1 MKKKKLQ
8 DYSDEELARM
18 DYNTKERLILED
30 KIHKIVKYV
39 LLAIIVIFLIIT
51 FFNSFKTIPTGFVGV
66 KTRFGQVQNTMLNE
80 GLNLKIPFIE
90 KIVLMDCRTQK
101 TEYTM
106 EASSKDLQKISN
118 YKIAINYNITKDTA
132 NQLYKSVGVDYKN
145 IIVEP
150 AIQSVMKDSVANFTA
165 EELITK
171 RSEVAQFALDKLTE
185 KFQNS
190 GITLTGLDILDLSF
204 SEEFDTAVEQKQ
216 IVEQETQKAQYE
228 LEKARVENQKKIEN
242 AQADAEV
249 MAAQNSQITDN
260 YLRLKEIE
268 NQKAMIE
275 KWNGQLPNTMLNDGI
290 NGLFNIGQ

>member
-1 MKKKKLQ
+1 MKKKKLK
-8 DYSDEELARM
+8 DYTDEELARM

-39 LLAIIVIFLIIT
+39 LLTLIVIFLIIT

-66 KTRFGQVQNTMLNE
+66 KTRFGQVQDTMLNE

-118 YKIAINYNITKDTA
+118 FKIAINYNITNDTA
-132 NQLYKSVGVDYKN
+132 NKLYRSVGVDYKT

-150 AIQSVMKDSVANFTA
+150 AIQEAMKATIANYTA

-171 RSEVAQFALDKLTE
+171 RNEVSEFALNKLSPKLQE
-185 KFQNS
+185 N
-190 GITLTGLDILDLSF
+190 GITLTSLNILDLSF
-204 SEEFDTAVEQKQ
+204 SEEFDKAVENKQ
-216 IVEQETQKAQYE
+216 IVEQQTQQAQYE

-249 MAAQNSQITDN
+249 MAAQNAQITDN

-268 NQKAMIE
+268 NQKAMID
-275 KWNGQLPNTMLNDGI
+275 KWSGNLPNTLLSDDI
-290 NGLFNIGQ
+290 SSIFNVN

>member
-1 MKKKKLQ
+1 MKKKRLK
-8 DYSDEELARM
+8 DYTDEELARM
-18 DYNTKERLILED
+18 DYNTKELLILED

-39 LLAIIVIFLIIT
+39 LLVIIVIFLIIT

-66 KTRFGQVQNTMLNE
+66 KTRFGQVQDTMLNE
-80 GLNLKIPFIE
+80 GLNLKVPFIE

-118 YKIAINYNITKDTA
+118 FKIAINYNITSDTA
-132 NQLYKSVGVDYKN
+132 NKLYRSVGVDYKT

-150 AIQSVMKDSVANFTA
+150 AIQEAMKATVANYTA

-171 RSEVAQFALDKLTE
+171 RNEVSEFALDKLSPKLQE
-185 KFQNS
+185 N
-190 GITLTGLDILDLSF
+190 GITLTSLNILDLSF
-204 SEEFDTAVEQKQ
+204 SKEFDTAVEQKQ

-228 LEKARVENQKKIEN
+228 LEKAKVENQKKIEN

-260 YLRLKEIE
+260 YLKLKEIE

-275 KWNGQLPNTMLNDGI
+275 KWNGQLPTTMTGSDVSSI
-290 NGLFNIGQ
+290 FNVN

>member
-1 MKKKKLQ
+1 MKRKRLK
-8 DYSDEELARM
+8 DYTNEELRTMSHSEIEAIK
-18 DYNTKERLILED
+18 YHD
-30 KIHKIVKYV
+30 KIASIVKWV
-39 LLAIIVIFLIIT
+39 IIGVIILIAFIT
-51 FFNSFKTIPTGFVGV
+51 FFNSFKTIPTGFIGV
-66 KTRFGQVQNTMLNE
+66 KTRFGQVQDTMLNE

-118 YKIAINYNITKDTA
+118 FRIAINYNITSETA
-132 NQLYKSVGVDYKN
+132 NKLYRGVGVDYKS

-150 AIQSVMKDSVANFTA
+150 AIQEAMKATVANYTA

-171 RSEVAQFALDKLTE
+171 RNEVSEYALNKLSPKLQE
-185 KFQNS
+185 N
-190 GITLTGLDILDLSF
+190 GITLTSLNILDLAF

-249 MAAQNSQITDN
+249 MAAQNAQITDN

-275 KWNGQLPNTMLNDGI
+275 KWNGQLPTTMTGSDVSSI
-290 NGLFNIGQ
+290 FNVN

>member
-1 MKKKKLQ
+1 MKKKKLK

-66 KTRFGQVQNTMLNE
+66 KTRFGQVQDTMLNE
-80 GLNLKIPFIE
+80 GLNLKVPFIE
-90 KIVLMDCRTQK
+90 KIVLMDYRTQK

-118 YKIAINYNITKDTA
+118 FKIAINYNITSDTA
-132 NQLYKSVGVDYKN
+132 NKLYRSVGVDYKT

-150 AIQSVMKDSVANFTA
+150 AIQEAMKATVANYTA

-171 RSEVAQFALDKLTE
+171 RNEVSEFALDKLSPKLQE
-185 KFQNS
+185 N
-190 GITLTGLDILDLSF
+190 GITLTSLNILDLSF
-204 SEEFDTAVEQKQ
+204 SKEFDTAVEQKQ

-228 LEKARVENQKKIEN
+228 LEKAKVENQKKIEN

-249 MAAQNSQITDN
+249 MAAQNAQITDN

-275 KWNGQLPNTMLNDGI
+275 KWNGQLPTTMTGSDVSSI
-290 NGLFNIGQ
+290 FNVN

>member
-1 MKKKKLQ
+1 MKKKKLK

-66 KTRFGQVQNTMLNE
+66 KTRFGQVQDTMLNE
-80 GLNLKIPFIE
+80 GLNLKVPFIE

-118 YKIAINYNITKDTA
+118 FKIAINYNITNGTA
-132 NQLYKSVGVDYKN
+132 NKLYRSVGVDYKS

-150 AIQSVMKDSVANFTA
+150 AIQEAMKATVANYTA

-171 RSEVAQFALDKLTE
+171 RNEVSEFALNKLSPKLQE
-185 KFQNS
+185 N
-190 GITLTGLDILDLSF
+190 GITLTSLNILDLSF

-228 LEKARVENQKKIEN
+228 LEKAKVENQKKIEN

-249 MAAQNSQITDN
+249 MAAQNAQITDN

-275 KWNGQLPNTMLNDGI
+275 KWNGQLPTTMTGSDVSSI
-290 NGLFNIGQ
+290 FNVN

>member
-1 MKKKKLQ
+1 MKRKRLK
-8 DYSDEELARM
+8 DYTNEELRTMSHSEIEAIK
-18 DYNTKERLILED
+18 YHD
-30 KIHKIVKYV
+30 KIASIVKWV
-39 LLAIIVIFLIIT
+39 IIGVIILVALIT
-51 FFNSFKTIPTGFVGV
+51 FFNSFKTIPTGFIGV
-66 KTRFGQVQNTMLNE
+66 KTRFGQVQDTMLNE
-80 GLNLKIPFIE
+80 GLNLKVPFIE

-101 TEYTM
+101 TEYMM

-171 RSEVAQFALDKLTE
+171 KSEVAQFALNKLTE

-190 GITLTGLDILDLSF
+190 GITLTGIDILDLSF

-228 LEKARVENQKKIEN
+228 LEKAKVENEKKIEN

-249 MAAQNSQITDN
+249 MAAQNAQITDN

-268 NQKAMIE
+268 NQKAMIDR
-275 KWNGQLPNTMLNDGI
+275 WNGQMPTTMTGSDVSSI
-290 NGLFNIGQ
+290 FNVN

>member
-1 MKKKKLQ
+1 MKRKKLK
-8 DYSDEELARM
+8 DYTDEELAKM
-18 DYNTKERLILED
+18 DYNTKEKLLREDYIYKTIKYIIL
-30 KIHKIVKYV
+30 V
-39 LLAIIVIFLIIT
+39 LIVIFVIIT

-66 KTRFGQVQNTMLNE
+66 KTRFGQVQDTMLNE
-80 GLNLKIPFIE
+80 GLNLKVPFIE

-118 YKIAINYNITKDTA
+118 FKIAINYNITSDTA
-132 NQLYKSVGVDYKN
+132 NKLYRSVGVDYKS

-150 AIQSVMKDSVANFTA
+150 AIQEAMKATVANYTA

-171 RSEVAQFALDKLTE
+171 RNEVSEFALDKLSPKLQE
-185 KFQNS
+185 N
-190 GITLTGLDILDLSF
+190 GITLTSLNILDLSF
-204 SEEFDTAVEQKQ
+204 SKEFDTAVEQKQ

-228 LEKARVENQKKIEN
+228 LEKAKVENQKKIEN

-249 MAAQNSQITDN
+249 MAAQNAQITDN
-260 YLRLKEIE
+260 YLKLKEIE

>member
-1 MKKKKLQ
+1 MKRKRLK
-8 DYSDEELARM
+8 DYTDQELAKM

-66 KTRFGQVQNTMLNE
+66 KTRFGQVQDTMLNE
-80 GLNLKIPFIE
+80 GLNLKVPFIE

-118 YKIAINYNITKDTA
+118 FKIAINYNITSDTA
-132 NQLYKSVGVDYKN
+132 NKLYRSVGVDYKT

-150 AIQSVMKDSVANFTA
+150 AIQEAMKATVANYTA

-171 RSEVAQFALDKLTE
+171 RNEVSEFALDKLSPKLQE
-185 KFQNS
+185 N
-190 GITLTGLDILDLSF
+190 GITLTSLNILDLSF

-228 LEKARVENQKKIEN
+228 LEKAKVENQKKIEN

-249 MAAQNSQITDN
+249 MAAQNAQITDN

-275 KWNGQLPNTMLNDGI
+275 KWNGQLPTTMTGSDVSSI
-290 NGLFNIGQ
+290 FNVN

>member
-1 MKKKKLQ
+1 MKKKRLK
-8 DYSDEELARM
+8 DYTDEELARM
-18 DYNTKERLILED
+18 DYNTKERLIKED
-30 KIHKIVKYV
+30 YIYKTVKYTI
-39 LLAIIVIFLIIT
+39 LALIIIFLIIT

-66 KTRFGQVQNTMLNE
+66 KTRFGQVQDTMLNE
-80 GLNLKIPFIE
+80 GLNLKVPFIE

-118 YKIAINYNITKDTA
+118 FKIAINYNITNDTA
-132 NQLYKSVGVDYKN
+132 NKLYRSVGVDYKA

-150 AIQSVMKDSVANFTA
+150 AIQEAMKATVANYTA

-171 RSEVAQFALDKLTE
+171 RNEVSEFALNKLSPKLQE
-185 KFQNS
+185 N
-190 GITLTGLDILDLSF
+190 GITLTSLNILDLSF
-204 SEEFDTAVEQKQ
+204 SEEFDKAVENKQ
-216 IVEQETQKAQYE
+216 IVEQQTQQAQYE

-249 MAAQNSQITDN
+249 MAAQNAQITDN

-268 NQKAMIE
+268 NQKAMID
-275 KWNGQLPNTMLNDGI
+275 KWSGNLPNTLLSDDI
-290 NGLFNIGQ
+290 SSIFNVN